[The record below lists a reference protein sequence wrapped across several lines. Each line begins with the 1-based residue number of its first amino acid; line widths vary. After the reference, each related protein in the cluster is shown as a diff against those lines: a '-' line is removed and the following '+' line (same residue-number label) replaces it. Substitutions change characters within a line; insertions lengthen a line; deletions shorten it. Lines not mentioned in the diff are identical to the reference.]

1 MAIFDTAALAAKALN
16 AGLVTFVILFTAILG
31 RIFYMQK
38 LHPLSKFPGPWYAT
52 SFSVVG
58 AIISVLHREPQFFM
72 YLVEEYGTDRP
83 IRISPTMLL
92 FPKPSALK
100 DIYRDPQCNTRA
112 GMYDSGALGPPHL
125 VSTIDGEKHRVLRKA
140 LSNAPWSIGP
150 LKNAWEPRF
159 DSHVS
164 LLVEKLREHAEAK
177 RTICL
182 SDKVAEFAA
191 DILSIISF
199 TQPFGSVENQRDEK
213 YLLTNWRKGLTFFG
227 FSGRFR
233 FLRERILRLPIL
245 GVWLLPTTSNDYGM
259 GWLMG
264 EADRQ
269 VTVREQQNKEKPY
282 DGRPDFLQ
290 HCLDARFSD
299 GSPLTPTQKRAHVTL
314 LYQAGADTTGTAM
327 GCILRLILSDPSTL
341 ARVRAELDAADS
353 AGLLSTPIRYDE
365 TLQHLPF
372 FIACIKEGLRLFPP
386 APNLFPR
393 VTPKG
398 GKVVDGHY
406 VPGGMDVT
414 SQAYV
419 VQRDKGFYGKDAED
433 FKPERWMQGEKKN
446 FELEAAQFTF
456 GIGPRMCLGKD
467 VAKLEMYKLLPE
479 IIRRFDIQIN
489 KSGRYVVDGG
499 VAYNVDFL
507 VELAVR

>member
-1 MAIFDTAALAAKALN
+1 MAVMDTTDLVAKALN
-16 AGLVTFVILFTAILG
+16 ASIATLVILLTATLG

-38 LHPLSKFPGPWYAT
+38 LHPLSKFPGPWYAS
-52 SFSVVG
+52 SFSVFG
-58 AIISVLHREPQFFM
+58 AIVSVLHKEPQFFM
-72 YLVEEYGTDRP
+72 YLVEKYGTDSP

-100 DIYRDPQCNTRA
+100 DIYRDPQCNTRG

-159 DSHVS
+159 DEQVS
-164 LLVEKLREHAEAK
+164 LLIKKLKEHAEAK

-227 FSGRFR
+227 FSGRCR
-233 FLRERILRLPIL
+233 FFRERILRLP
-245 GVWLLPTTSNDYGM
+245 VRTVKLPG
-259 GWLMG
+259 G
-264 EADRQ
+264 
-269 VTVREQQNKEKPY
+269 EQQNKEKPFE
-282 DGRPDFLQ
+282 GRPDFLQ
-290 HCLDARFSD
+290 HCLDARYSD

-314 LYQAGADTTGTAM
+314 LYQAGADTTGTAL
-327 GCILRLILSDPSTL
+327 GCILRLILTNPSTL
-341 ARVRAELDAADS
+341 ARVRTELDAAES
-353 AGLLSTPIRYDE
+353 SGLLSTPIRYDE

-372 FIACIKEGLRLFPP
+372 FVACIKEGLRLFPP

-393 VTPKG
+393 VIPKE
-398 GKVVDGHY
+398 GKVIDGHY

-414 SQAYV
+414 SHAYT
-419 VQRDKGFYGKDAED
+419 VQRDKDFYGQDAED
-433 FKPERWMQGEKKN
+433 FKPDMWLQSEKRN

-456 GIGPRMCLGKD
+456 GIGSRICLGKD

-479 IIRRFDIQIN
+479 IIRRFDIQVKN
-489 KSGRYVVDGG
+489 SGSYVVDGG

-507 VELAVR
+507 VELTARNSV

>member
-1 MAIFDTAALAAKALN
+1 
-16 AGLVTFVILFTAILG
+16 
-31 RIFYMQK
+31 
-38 LHPLSKFPGPWYAT
+38 
-52 SFSVVG
+52 
-58 AIISVLHREPQFFM
+58 M
-72 YLVEEYGTDRP
+72 YLVGKYGTDSP

-100 DIYRDPQCNTRA
+100 DIYRDPQCNTRG

-159 DSHVS
+159 DEQVS
-164 LLVEKLREHAEAK
+164 LLIKKLKEHAEAK

-227 FSGRFR
+227 FSGRCR
-233 FLRERILRLPIL
+233 FFRERILRLPVIGSL
-245 GVWLLPTTSNDYGM
+245 LLPTTSNDYGM

-269 VTVREQQNKEKPY
+269 VTRREQQNKEKPF

-290 HCLDARFSD
+290 HCLDARYSD

-314 LYQAGADTTGTAM
+314 LYQAGADTTGTAL
-327 GCILRLILSDPSTL
+327 GCILRLILTDPSTL
-341 ARVRAELDAADS
+341 ARVRAELDVAES
-353 AGLLSTPIRYDE
+353 SGLLSTPIRYDE

-372 FIACIKEGLRLFPP
+372 FVACIKEGLRLFPP

-393 VTPKG
+393 VIPKE
-398 GKVVDGHY
+398 GKVIDGHY

-414 SQAYV
+414 SHAYT
-419 VQRDKGFYGKDAED
+419 VQRDKDFYGQDAED
-433 FKPERWMQGEKKN
+433 FKPDMWLQSEKRN

-456 GIGPRMCLGKD
+456 GIGARICLGKD

-479 IIRRFDIQIN
+479 VSFPYKVIQRSNSLTCKIIRRFDIQVK
-489 KSGRYVVDGG
+489 KSGSYVVDGG

-507 VELAVR
+507 VELTTRNSV